1 MKIFEDF
8 AKFINRGNV
17 VDMAVGVVVGGAFG
31 KIVTSLVADIITPC
45 ITYVT
50 GGAKNAGKVVLK
62 AAELA
67 EDGVTVAVPEVAIN
81 YGNFVQTIVD
91 FVIIA
96 FCIFIVVKAI
106 TSLREKAAA
115 LKKKEEEPAPAPAPE
130 PEPSEEAKL
139 LTEIVEILK
148 NK

>member
-45 ITYVT
+45 ITYIS

-106 TSLREKAAA
+106 TALREKAAA
-115 LKKKEEEPAPAPAPE
+115 LKKKEEEPAPEPAPE